1 MRETSVIVRNVGSG
15 WFIALVLSN
24 VMEEWMEVNHA
35 GDTVDSLL
43 TVLACAEWSSDGSA
57 NCVAP
62 VNAVADMKC
71 MI

>member
-1 MRETSVIVRNVGSG
+1 
-15 WFIALVLSN
+15 
-24 VMEEWMEVNHA
+24 MEVNHA